1 MNVTLEQIDE
11 LRSRVNVS
19 YEEAKRVLENNNG
32 DLIKSIIELENKK
45 GIKNNPKKGG
55 FSSAVDK
62 LLELKLRIK
71 NKNGDIILNLPL
83 VVVLITFMMAFWV
96 VAFGFL
102 LALITSCDIKIYR
115 DKNSIKVNGLKK
127 NMQETVD
134 KIKVKSEKIINED
147 EELESNVSEVVEVKT
162 NSDDD
167 NSTNE
172 IIIE

>member
-1 MNVTLEQIDE
+1 MKVTLEQIDE

-19 YEEAKRVLENNNG
+19 YEEAKRVLENNDG

-55 FSSAVDK
+55 FSNAVDK

-96 VAFGFL
+96 VAFGLL

-147 EELESNVSEVVEVKT
+147 EETIVSEEFEIKT

-167 NSTNE
+167 NKANE

>member
-1 MNVTLEQIDE
+1 MKVTLEQIDE

-19 YEEAKRVLENNNG
+19 YEEAKRVLENNDG

-45 GIKNNPKKGG
+45 GIKNSPKKGG

-96 VAFGFL
+96 VVFGLL

-115 DKNSIKVNGLKK
+115 DRNSIKVNGLKK

-147 EELESNVSEVVEVKT
+147 EETIVSEEFEIKT

-167 NSTNE
+167 NKANE